1 MSRLVM
7 SSPLTLKPEST
18 KEVSDS
24 FKSLKKTLKDTLE
37 RLETIGINDI
47 EPPDELVSL
56 KAQIAQKD
64 KLINEQ
70 SQIIEK
76 LTSQVSILANSSR
89 ANSEVPTELSRLI
102 SGCLFKL
109 QDFPEFAET
118 LNMNQGELVNLL
130 KIKKHDVVLTS
141 VLNTFCEFMEYCKIK
156 PQGVRG
162 GMDSF
167 EMRGAGV
174 NKSSSRIS
182 KYSDLDQEIND
193 QKRVFSSLFKEIAQ
207 SLNPDMNDDLGSEI
221 DES

>member
-7 SSPLTLKPEST
+7 SSPITLKPEST

-56 KAQIAQKD
+56 KAQLAQKD

-70 SQIIEK
+70 SQLIEK

-89 ANSEVPTELSRLI
+89 TSSEVPTELSRLI

-118 LNMNQGELVNLL
+118 LNLNQGELVSLL

-141 VLNTFCEFMEYCKIK
+141 VLSAFCEFMEYCKIK
-156 PQGVRG
+156 PQSG
-162 GMDSF
+162 GRAVMDSF
-167 EMRGAGV
+167 EMRGVGL
-174 NKSSSRIS
+174 NKSSSRMS
-182 KYSDLDQEIND
+182 RYSDLDQEIDD
-193 QKRVFSSLFKEIAQ
+193 QKKVFSSLFKEIAQ
-207 SLNPDMNDDLGSEI
+207 SLNPDMNDLGSEI
-221 DES
+221 EES